1 MAIDKETRR
10 QLADRAKSAKTR
22 SSAFRPD
29 RPTDWRP
36 GQVRNLNAVLGNA
49 FTDIAA
55 WELIAT
61 KLEDEHPVE
70 TVELNRP
77 PGKTGYVMKIDLG
90 QERPVY
96 VKLQLAGKK
105 VIGRSFHYSELSAD
119 YSEESS

>member
-10 QLADRAKSAKTR
+10 QLVDRAKSAKMR
-22 SSAFRPD
+22 SFAFRPD
-29 RPTDWRP
+29 RPTDWCP
-36 GQVRNLNAVLGNA
+36 GHVRNLNAVLGNA
-49 FTDIAA
+49 FTDISA
-55 WELIAT
+55 WDLIAT
-61 KLEDEHPVE
+61 KLEDGHPVE

-105 VIGRSFHYSELSAD
+105 VIGRSFHYSDRPVD
-119 YSEESS
+119 YSED